1 MEDLGKKRSKVLGQL
16 AGKGPASIRNVARAC
31 FPGVRPVTKADSWVR
46 NALRILVRDGYASRK
61 ARGTYDA
68 TAKGRASVA
77 TPVVESAGVE
87 ATS

>member
-1 MEDLGKKRSKVLGQL
+1 METNWKEDRVITALKRSEEPLTIRQL
-16 AGKGPASIRNVARAC
+16 AWKC